1 MQFISKYWLSLILL
15 AASAV
20 VAQQCGPMAAPAN
33 AATDAAATA
42 PKPSG
47 LESVLST
54 MDDASEKF
62 RSAQAD
68 LNSQQYQKVVDETD
82 VQKGKVYF
90 RRKNKEL
97 EMKLD
102 IAQPESKYVLVKEG
116 KAQLYQPGI
125 DQVTEYSI
133 ASKEEAEG
141 MFALGFGGRGHDLL
155 KSFSV
160 KYGGDEAVDGTKTA
174 KLELTPKSAR
184 VHNMFTLITLW
195 IDASRGVSLK
205 QQFDEPSGDYRRA
218 FYTNIKLN
226 PRLSDDLFKLNTTTK
241 TKVVHPQ
248 G

>member
-97 EMKLD
+97 EMNMD
-102 IAQPESKYVLVKEG
+102 IGQPESRDVIWSAG
-116 KAQLYQPGI
+116 N
-125 DQVTEYSI
+125 
-133 ASKEEAEG
+133 
-141 MFALGFGGRGHDLL
+141 
-155 KSFSV
+155 
-160 KYGGDEAVDGTKTA
+160 DEA
-174 KLELTPKSAR
+174 
-184 VHNMFTLITLW
+184 
-195 IDASRGVSLK
+195 
-205 QQFDEPSGDYRRA
+205 
-218 FYTNIKLN
+218 
-226 PRLSDDLFKLNTTTK
+226 
-241 TKVVHPQ
+241 
-248 G
+248 

>member
-1 MQFISKYWLSLILL
+1 MTPAPEK
-15 AASAV
+15 AV
-20 VAQQCGPMAAPAN
+20 A
-33 AATDAAATA
+33 DAAATA
-42 PKPSG
+42 PKPSS

-141 MFALGFGGRGHDLL
+141 MFALGVDVRLDGRTGIVI
-155 KSFSV
+155 F
-160 KYGGDEAVDGTKTA
+160 
-174 KLELTPKSAR
+174 AR
-184 VHNMFTLITLW
+184 EIEHHI
-195 IDASRGVSLK
+195 
-205 QQFDEPSGDYRRA
+205 RRA
-218 FYTNIKLN
+218 F
-226 PRLSDDLFKLNTTTK
+226 
-241 TKVVHPQ
+241 VV
-248 G
+248 GRA

>member
-1 MQFISKYWLSLILL
+1 MQFISKYWLSLMLL
-15 AASAV
+15 TASAAM
-20 VAQQCGPMAAPAN
+20 AQQCGPMAPPTN
-33 AATDAAATA
+33 AATDVAASA
-42 PKPSG
+42 PKPSN
-47 LESVLST
+47 LESVLSA
-54 MDDASEKF
+54 MDGASEKF

-116 KAQLYQPGI
+116 KVQLYQPGI

-141 MFALGFGGRGHDLL
+141 MFALGFGGRGNDLL

-160 KYGGDEAVDGTKTA
+160 KYGGDKTVDGNQTA
-174 KLELTPKSAR
+174 KLELTPKYAR
-184 VHNMFTLITLW
+184 VHNMITLITLW
-195 IDASRGVSLK
+195 NQARSSA
-205 QQFDEPSGDYRRA
+205 P
-218 FYTNIKLN
+218 
-226 PRLSDDLFKLNTTTK
+226 
-241 TKVVHPQ
+241 
-248 G
+248 